1 MIPCYESEET
11 TEWEETLSVI
21 LNKDLKEQVIQS
33 TNEQMN

>member
-1 MIPCYESEET
+1 MISYYESEET